1 MSFLSITKHWIMILN
16 YYLFYQVF
24 VDIIRNSGGNNIK
37 RLLIVAGVHD
47 DLDMT
52 LSSEFKIPV
61 DPSDKLA
68 LSLHYFVPLSFT
80 SGDYF
85 EPSTWTD
92 DSGIIYTYEPSLCW
106 GNQDEYFKVITD
118 FEIMK
123 NIFVNKG
130 IPIVISEIGV
140 LTEEKKN
147 LESIRE
153 YLYMIFSISLDYDGI
168 MPCLWDTSNKEY
180 GNMNYYDREND
191 KWYDNKLKENFIQ
204 ISRGKYIKPIDFYI
218 KTHFEV
224 VTIPYYEDS
233 LDIKIGDRKPLKI
246 LLNVR
251 LTGTLFIDLD
261 FIIYTY
267 DTIGRIFQID
277 FEKSNGKKQYD
288 GTYLFTIDISKIKC
302 YEYIRV
308 ERNYGRQF
316 ITLNNL
322 TIEFEESFQSLD
334 YKSYKTAIK
343 DYIY

>member
-1 MSFLSITKHWIMILN
+1 
-16 YYLFYQVF
+16 
-24 VDIIRNSGGNNIK
+24 
-37 RLLIVAGVHD
+37 
-47 DLDMT
+47 
-52 LSSEFKIPV
+52 
-61 DPSDKLA
+61 
-68 LSLHYFVPLSFT
+68 
-80 SGDYF
+80 
-85 EPSTWTD
+85 
-92 DSGIIYTYEPSLCW
+92 
-106 GNQDEYFKVITD
+106 
-118 FEIMK
+118 MK

-267 DTIGRIFQID
+267 DTFGRTFEIS
-277 FEKSNGKKQYD
+277 FEKSDGKKQYD
-288 GTYLFTIDISKIKC
+288 GTYLFTIDISIIKC

-308 ERNYGRQF
+308 ERNYGR
-316 ITLNNL
+316 LYY
-322 TIEFEESFQSLD
+322 S
-334 YKSYKTAIK
+334 
-343 DYIY
+343 

>member
-1 MSFLSITKHWIMILN
+1 
-16 YYLFYQVF
+16 
-24 VDIIRNSGGNNIK
+24 
-37 RLLIVAGVHD
+37 
-47 DLDMT
+47 
-52 LSSEFKIPV
+52 
-61 DPSDKLA
+61 
-68 LSLHYFVPLSFT
+68 
-80 SGDYF
+80 
-85 EPSTWTD
+85 
-92 DSGIIYTYEPSLCW
+92 
-106 GNQDEYFKVITD
+106 
-118 FEIMK
+118 
-123 NIFVNKG
+123 
-130 IPIVISEIGV
+130 
-140 LTEEKKN
+140 
-147 LESIRE
+147 
-153 YLYMIFSISLDYDGI
+153 MIFSISLDYDGI

-261 FIIYTY
+261 FITYTY

-334 YKSYKTAIK
+334 YKSYKTAIM